1 MMWVS
6 RSCLDMAN
14 LLSDLLASLPL
25 EVEMRSGALARYASQ
40 FPVLRAERVE
50 VRLGGQAL
58 GCNLPNHL
66 LVFPAWFH
74 RGAGWRHVAAAWFGR
89 AGRKGHLES
98 CGHSCSIAGEK
109 GMSEHPFRYHQ

>member
-1 MMWVS
+1 MMWAS

-14 LLSDLLASLPL
+14 LLSELLASLPL
-25 EVEMRSGALARYASQ
+25 EVEMRSGALARYAGQ

-50 VRLGGQAL
+50 VGLSGQAL
-58 GCNLPNHL
+58 GLNLANYL

-74 RGAGWRHVAAAWFGR
+74 RDPGWRHVAAAWLGR

-98 CGHSCSIAGEK
+98 CRHSCSR
-109 GMSEHPFRYHQ
+109 S